1 MFILFSLLLLLCAAQ
16 LDPKQTCLNE
26 NDCLY
31 VASDG
36 STYDFLQMCN
46 PNSAPWLA
54 TLDDGSDPATQFYF
68 SICGAPLQ
76 DCLPASYNP
85 TFTRGSV
92 RCGRSPVWRGRG
104 EGGGG
109 YSKP

>member
-31 VASDG
+31 AASDG

-68 SICGAPLQ
+68 SICGAPLK
-76 DCLPASYNP
+76 DCLPASYNT

-92 RCGRSPVWRGRG
+92 R
-104 EGGGG
+104 
-109 YSKP
+109 